1 MQRDATHFAPVV
13 WTFPSA
19 MWALLAASAFCLG
32 AFFYPSLARLWD
44 IWMTSDEYSYGVM
57 IPFIAGFMLWQ
68 RRDRIAAVQFQPSW
82 LGVVVIVAGLALGA
96 VSHIATSSTMSLYAF
111 LISLGGLAFAFLGWR
126 GFKVI
131 AAPLAMLIL
140 MLPLPDFLFRELSSH
155 LQLWS
160 SQLGVAILRLIGVSV
175 YLDGNVIDLG
185 AMKLQ
190 VVEACSG
197 LRYLF
202 SLVTLGIVAAYFFR
216 APLWQKLVLVASTV
230 PITLLMN
237 SVRIALV
244 GVTVE
249 HFGIQAAEGVL
260 HDFEGLVVFA
270 GCMVILIGLMWL
282 MSRLSGRALQDSFVI
297 TLDSPKR
304 PGVVPMK
311 RAVPATLG
319 VAAALLAG
327 AALAH
332 ALVPLPEAKT
342 PQRRDFTY
350 FPQQIGDWTGKPMPL
365 ERQFAEVLQLD
376 DYLLANYTDK
386 AGRGVNAY
394 VAYYAAQTQRLHDHS
409 PRQCMPGG
417 GWEIRELK
425 PYTVPG
431 IDVYGQPLKVNRVVI
446 QKGEDRQL
454 VYYWFKQRDRILDK
468 ESHVKFYMVWD
479 VLTRQR
485 SDGALVRLVTPLARG
500 EDLAAGDQRL
510 AGFASQLVPR
520 LPDYVPQ

>member
-1 MQRDATHFAPVV
+1 MQREAAQLAPVV

-19 MWALLAASAFCLG
+19 MWGLLAASAFCLG
-32 AFFYPSLARLWD
+32 WFFYPSLARLWD
-44 IWMTSDEYSYGVM
+44 IWMTMDEYSYGVM
-57 IPFIAGFMLWQ
+57 IPFIAAFMMWQ

-82 LGVVVIVAGLALGA
+82 VGVLIIVLGLAMGA
-96 VSHIATSSTMSLYAF
+96 IANIATSATLSLYAF
-111 LISLGGLAFAFLGWR
+111 LLALGGLAYAFLGWR
-126 GFKVI
+126 GFKVV

-160 SQLGVAILRLIGVSV
+160 SQIGVAILRLMGVSV

-185 AMKLQ
+185 TMKLQ

-216 APLWQKLVLVASTV
+216 APLWQKLILVASTV
-230 PITLLMN
+230 PITVLMN

-249 HFGIQAAEGVL
+249 NFGIQAAEGVL

-282 MSRLSGRALQDSFVI
+282 MSRLSGRKLQDSFVI
-297 TLDSPKR
+297 ALDAPKTKDLVAR
-304 PGVVPMK
+304 K

-327 AALAH
+327 AAVAH
-332 ALVPLPEAKT
+332 AVVPLPEPKT

-350 FPQQIGDWTGKPMPL
+350 FPQEVGEWRGKPTPL
-365 ERQFAEVLQLD
+365 ERYVADVLQLD
-376 DYLLANYTDK
+376 DYLLANYTDSS
-386 AGRGVNAY
+386 GRLVNAY

-431 IDVYGQPLKVNRVVI
+431 IDVYGQPLKVNRAII

-468 ESHVKFYMVWD
+468 ESHVKFYMVLD
-479 VLTRQR
+479 TITRQR
-485 SDGALVRLVTPLARG
+485 SDGALVRLVTPLSRG
-500 EDLAAGDQRL
+500 EELAAGDARL
-510 AGFASQLVPR
+510 QAFASQFVPR